1 MLPVAC
7 LLWGLMLL
15 AAPHADT
22 PAATAG
28 HMIHGTVTLAGGEVV
43 TGFIRQEDDDA
54 CWDHLF
60 EARRRE
66 SPWTDLIDMDALARE
81 RRAAYFASHGLLDRL
96 AYTLEGGDRQDPGGR
111 QFICRYVDLAV
122 LDIDRELEVV
132 TATMAD
138 GSTHELREG
147 SRDLGGDLVL
157 GGEDGRTVDWDD
169 VLRVEFFPAPSGAD
183 PGVVRI
189 WGELATADGAF
200 AGWVRWD
207 RSEFLTTDILDGDE
221 ANTDHEIP
229 MGDIA
234 AIARVNSRS
243 CRVTLTDG
251 RELVLS
257 GSNDVNEDNRGIIME
272 TAAYGRAVAD
282 WKTFRRLDFRVPP
295 KEHGPVVPFTE
306 STRLTATVTT
316 IDGAVHTGN
325 LVLDLDEGW
334 AWEIL
339 DGHHGGIEYEI
350 PLGNITAIEKDAD
363 GVCTVTTRDG
373 SRLTMSTGQ
382 DTGPDNRGILVLG
395 DGEPAQVA
403 WSQVAVI
410 RFAR

>member
-1 MLPVAC
+1 MLPLVFLLTNLLVA
-7 LLWGLMLL
+7 
-15 AAPHADT
+15 AVHAET
-22 PAATAG
+22 GSVTAG
-28 HMIHGTVTLAGGEVV
+28 HMIHGTVTTIGGETH

-60 EARRRE
+60 EARRVE
-66 SPWTDLIDMDALARE
+66 NPWTDLVDMDALAKE

-96 AYTLEGGDRQDPGGR
+96 AYVAHGGDRQNVGKR
-111 QFICRYVDLAV
+111 QFICRYRDLAV
-122 LDIDRELEVV
+122 LAMDRDEEVV

-138 GSTHELREG
+138 GSTHRLREG
-147 SRDLGGDLVL
+147 SRDLGGDLMI
-157 GGEDGRTVDWDD
+157 GGEDGETVDWDD
-169 VLRVEFFPAPSGAD
+169 VLQVEFSPAPDGAD
-183 PGVVRI
+183 PGVTRI
-189 WGELATADGAF
+189 WGELSTADGDF

-207 RSEFLTTDILDGDE
+207 RSEFLTSDILDGDE
-221 ANTDHEIP
+221 DGTDHEIP

-234 AIARVNSRS
+234 AIERVNSRS

-251 RELVLS
+251 RELVLA
-257 GSNDVNEDNRGIIME
+257 GSNDVNEDNRGIVIE

-295 KEHGPVVPFTE
+295 ADHAPVVPFTGATE
-306 STRLTATVTT
+306 LTATVTT
-316 IDGAVHTGN
+316 FDGADHTGR
-325 LVLDLDEGW
+325 LVLDLDESW

-350 PLGNITAIEKDAD
+350 PLGNIAVIEKDAD

-382 DTGPDNRGILVLG
+382 DTGPDNRGVLVLG
-395 DGEPAQVA
+395 EGDPVQLA
-403 WSQVAVI
+403 WSQVQTV
-410 RFAR
+410 RFRD